1 MSSTQ
6 SPSLLFANI
15 FSQLALLAV
24 VTEMMRAQ
32 VYALDVGDLDLFNDN
47 AGIQVANR
55 AIIKDYPIYP
65 YPDYIDRPV
74 CSCRSP

>member
-1 MSSTQ
+1 
-6 SPSLLFANI
+6 
-15 FSQLALLAV
+15 
-24 VTEMMRAQ
+24 MMRAQ
-32 VYALDVGDLDLFNDN
+32 MYALDVGDLDLFNDN

-74 CSCRSP
+74 CSCHSP